1 MSTCCASVH
10 CDALQHPCRDIAAV
24 KGSQPFFKK
33 CMEKVQTTKK
43 CPLCTRG
50 FADQS
55 GVDGLVKS
63 VSGC

>member
-1 MSTCCASVH
+1 MWRCPVH
-10 CDALQHPCRDIAAV
+10 CDGTPYRDIAAV

-33 CMEKVQTTKK
+33 CLDKVQTTKK

-50 FADQS
+50 FADQT

-63 VSGC
+63 VSY

>member
-1 MSTCCASVH
+1 M
-10 CDALQHPCRDIAAV
+10 

-33 CMEKVQTTKK
+33 CLDKVQTTKK

-50 FADQS
+50 FADQT

-63 VSGC
+63 VSY